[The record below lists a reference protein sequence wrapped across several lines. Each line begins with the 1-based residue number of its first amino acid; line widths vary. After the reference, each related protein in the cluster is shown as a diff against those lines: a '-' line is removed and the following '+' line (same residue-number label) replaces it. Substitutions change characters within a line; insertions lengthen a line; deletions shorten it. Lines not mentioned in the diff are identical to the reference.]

1 MTLAD
6 LGTTGGQYQR
16 ICNSRCILSPALR
29 RSRQARSK
37 ASEVRSDQCL
47 RAFGSGMCR
56 EVNIIQIV
64 GETADSGLFS
74 MFSVRRLLLI
84 ANQSLARQG

>member
-6 LGTTGGQYQR
+6 LGTTGSQCQR
-16 ICNSRCILSPALR
+16 IRKSRCILSPALR

-56 EVNIIQIV
+56 EVNIIMIV
-64 GETADSGLFS
+64 GQTADSGLFL
-74 MFSVRRLLLI
+74 MFPVRRLLLI
-84 ANQSLARQG
+84 ANQSLAKQG